1 VARDEAKKFYDRN
14 PGDPPDKYIT
24 PQDAQDAIDV
34 IYNDIEELTRASQQL
49 VVDVFQA
56 RSQLGDVI
64 SSVREEAE
72 AALRLAGEAMQSA
85 ATLESEI
92 DGVRQVAMAA
102 AQAASSTVTTSTLEA
117 EIDGVRRTAMAAL
130 QAAGSGAMQSV
141 PDAAAK
147 AALTGLADGT
157 LVFQVDTKELSLFSG
172 GSFTVLGTLN

>member
-1 VARDEAKKFYDRN
+1 MARDEAKRFYDRN
-14 PGDPPDKYIT
+14 PGDPADKYIT
-24 PQDAQDAIDV
+24 PKDAQDAIDV

-85 ATLESEI
+85 STLETEL
-92 DGVRQVAMAA
+92 DGVRQAAMAA
-102 AQAASSTVTTSTLEA
+102 VQAANSHTTTSTLEV
-117 EIDGVRRTAMAAL
+117 EIEGVRRTAMAAL
-130 QAAGSGAMQSV
+130 QAAGSTAMQSV

-147 AALTGLADGT
+147 AALSGLADGT
-157 LVFQVDTKELSLFSG
+157 LVFQADTKELSLFAG
-172 GSFTVLGTLN
+172 GSFTTLGTLN